1 MRVSTSQI
9 FDSSTQS
16 MNSSLTEALK
26 SQNQISTGQKF
37 TKASDDPYAVS
48 WGVRLSF
55 DKSRLGMYENNQK
68 FVTASMDN
76 AATQLGS
83 IIDQMNQLNSILV
96 QAQNGSL
103 NSTALK
109 ALYLE
114 ADQIKQTITSQSATK
129 DASGN
134 AIFPSAINQVQIEPN
149 VNVDSGIKFSDSFG
163 GVGDGTKVDVLTKIN
178 EFVAFLGQKAGVG
191 GINSTG
197 TASSVSTGLTSA
209 YNQLQDSQTR
219 SGLVGSLVSQSAS
232 AVNSLG
238 TQLAATTS
246 TLLDTDMAAATASF
260 MKSQAILNAA
270 QSLFSRLQSSNLFS
284 KM

>member
-26 SQNQISTGQKF
+26 SQNQISSGQKF

-83 IIDQMNQLNSILV
+83 IIDQMNQLNAISV

-109 ALYLE
+109 ALYL
-114 ADQIKQTITSQSATK
+114 AAYQISQTITSQSKTT

-134 AIFPSAINQVQIEPN
+134 NIFPATVNLVQIEPN
-149 VNVDSGIKFSDSFG
+149 VTVDSGITFSSGFG
-163 GVGDGTKVDVLTKIN
+163 VSTAGNSSALEDKIKD
-178 EFVAFLGQKAGVG
+178 FVAFLGQKAGVA

-270 QSLFSRLQSSNLFS
+270 QSLFSKLQSSNLFS

>member
-1 MRVSTSQI
+1 
-9 FDSSTQS
+9 
-16 MNSSLTEALK
+16 
-26 SQNQISTGQKF
+26 
-37 TKASDDPYAVS
+37 
-48 WGVRLSF
+48 
-55 DKSRLGMYENNQK
+55 
-68 FVTASMDN
+68 
-76 AATQLGS
+76 
-83 IIDQMNQLNSILV
+83 
-96 QAQNGSL
+96 
-103 NSTALK
+103 
-109 ALYLE
+109 
-114 ADQIKQTITSQSATK
+114 
-129 DASGN
+129 
-134 AIFPSAINQVQIEPN
+134 
-149 VNVDSGIKFSDSFG
+149 
-163 GVGDGTKVDVLTKIN
+163 LTKIN
-178 EFVAFLGQKAGVG
+178 EFVAFLGQKAGVA

-270 QSLFSRLQSSNLFS
+270 QSLFSKLQSSNLFS

>member
-16 MNSSLTEALK
+16 MNSSLSEALK

-83 IIDQMNQLNSILV
+83 IIDQMNQLNAISV

-163 GVGDGTKVDVLTKIN
+163 GAGDVTKVDVLT
-178 EFVAFLGQKAGVG
+178 
-191 GINSTG
+191 
-197 TASSVSTGLTSA
+197 
-209 YNQLQDSQTR
+209 
-219 SGLVGSLVSQSAS
+219 
-232 AVNSLG
+232 
-238 TQLAATTS
+238 
-246 TLLDTDMAAATASF
+246 
-260 MKSQAILNAA
+260 
-270 QSLFSRLQSSNLFS
+270 
-284 KM
+284 